1 MLQIGYKEV
10 KTMKLTNVNR
20 ERLRELKSSL
30 RLPMNRIVND
40 ILEKHFTGQLKEE
53 SSMKV
58 TEVEVMVSKKVSVNF
73 NSCCVCYTAKAVL
86 DENDQSHLD
95 ALAFLKDQ
103 LVSKVQEALNGKR
116 NGNGNG
122 QSHQEQPSGAGNPY
136 DGEGING
143 EEVGH
148 A

>member
-1 MLQIGYKEV
+1 
-10 KTMKLTNVNR
+10 MKLTNVNR
-20 ERLRELKSSL
+20 ERLRELKSTL

-40 ILEKHFTGQLKEE
+40 ILEKHFTGKLKEV
-53 SSMKV
+53 SAMKV
-58 TEVEVMVSKKVSVNF
+58 TEVEVMVSKKISVNF

-86 DENDQSHLD
+86 DENDQNHLD
-95 ALAFLKDQ
+95 ALAVLKDQ
-103 LVSKVQEALNGKR
+103 LVNKVQEALNGKR

-122 QSHQEQPSGAGNPY
+122 NGQNDHGQTSSAG
-136 DGEGING
+136 DSAQGEGANG